1 MILAFTLSF
10 CENHHFWMNHKPPN
24 HQYPFEHPKI
34 LDESCFCYSFWSLL
48 FLQYSKVLTC
58 NISELCGGLVGW
70 VHSKECYFIFT
81 HTFLTFF
88 CSFSSKKMCFYHF
101 HIFFW
106 GSIKFPQQNII
117 NQSETETVIWNY
129 LWKCLLHCNSLVYFL
144 LRKSCEYTPY
154 LAWRFRRCF
163 KGTLVQIWKHSYMFV
178 FKQKQCPENVVFL
191 IQRIL
196 ELLAPEVCKFIKKQ
210 ANL

>member
-1 MILAFTLSF
+1 MILAFTLSL

-24 HQYPFEHPKI
+24 HQYPLEHPKI

-117 NQSETETVIWNY
+117 NQSETETGDMKLPVE
-129 LWKCLLHCNSLVYFL
+129 VFV
-144 LRKSCEYTPY
+144 
-154 LAWRFRRCF
+154 
-163 KGTLVQIWKHSYMFV
+163 TLQ
-178 FKQKQCPENVVFL
+178 
-191 IQRIL
+191 
-196 ELLAPEVCKFIKKQ
+196 
-210 ANL
+210 